1 MILNLIVIALVLATG
16 YIWLSRGFFSAL
28 LNLIATVLGGA
39 IAFAIWEP
47 VSVALLGALPR
58 TGFLG
63 AAGTSSWALG
73 LLIPFAIGTAIIRVV
88 MDVVVGKNLRLQN
101 TVDMAGG
108 AVCGLG
114 TGVIASG
121 MIVIGLGFARL
132 PPSLAGYAPV
142 DVNRGSPNAAGGLW
156 LPSDTLVATLYS
168 NLSIGAFSSGQPL
181 EELYPNLALT
191 PATMRLSHG
200 DGKAMNVLS
209 PDDFS
214 IAGSYTVSADNPSPV
229 GQLLGTDRW
238 YSGPASVTN
247 INGESF
253 GAGSLRGYIINF
265 GPGAR
270 ESTGQVVIA
279 SPQVRLLLDNQDGS
293 TSETFAHAVVSVT
306 ESSERQYVRFRYD
319 SKDAV
324 ASVGGGDVK
333 MAFEFVVPQGAT
345 PRSLIIKNIRK
356 PLDPA
361 VQNAGPQTVAF
372 STIVERDA
380 AIARGSLMGGDD
392 VTADLDITQAAYI
405 DNTSGAGA
413 DGLRTGVSL
422 PFRLIMNKAD
432 RGGLE
437 INDDNQIV
445 NGTNTFSVES
455 FQNTRGMEAS
465 LSVRNFTTL
474 PGIQLVFIDVGVDS
488 EFSLTSAAAL
498 NADRTAP
505 PVLFDTA
512 SARYQAIGYV
522 YRDEEIVKI
531 RFTPQLPITG
541 VRELERDGVELS
553 RNNPNQEMVLI
564 FAVTENADVEQF
576 ALGEKVI
583 ALLENPVDVGSSN
596 RRR

>member
-1 MILNLIVIALVLATG
+1 MILNLLVIALVLTTG

-39 IAFAIWEP
+39 IAFAVWEP
-47 VSVALLGALPR
+47 VSVTLLGALPR

-73 LLIPFAIGTAIIRVV
+73 LLVPFALGAAIIRVV
-88 MDVVVGKNLRLQN
+88 MDVVVRKNLRLQN
-101 TVDMAGG
+101 SVDMAGG
-108 AVCGLG
+108 AICGLG
-114 TGVIASG
+114 TGVIATG

-142 DVNRGSPNAAGGLW
+142 EVNRGSPNAAGGLW
-156 LPSDTLVATLYS
+156 LPSDALVASLYS
-168 NLSIGAFSSGQPL
+168 NLSIGAFASGKPL
-181 EELYPNLALT
+181 DELYPNLALT

-214 IAGSYTVSADNPSPV
+214 IAGSYTVSADSPSPV

-238 YSGPASVTN
+238 YSGPASVTD
-247 INGESF
+247 INGENF
-253 GAGSLRGYIINF
+253 GSGSLRGYIINF

-279 SPQVRLLLDNQDGS
+279 SPQVRLLLENQDGS
-293 TSETFAHAVVSVT
+293 TSETFAHAVVSVADGG
-306 ESSERQYVRFRYD
+306 ERNYVRFRYD

-345 PRSLIIKNIRK
+345 PRALIVKNIRK
-356 PLDPA
+356 PLDAPA
-361 VQNAGPQTVAF
+361 GQAVAF

-380 AIARGSLMGGDD
+380 AIARGSLMGGADA
-392 VTADLDITQAAYI
+392 TADLDITQAAYI
-405 DNTSGAGA
+405 DNTSGSGA
-413 DGLRTGVSL
+413 DGMSTGTSL
-422 PFRLIMNKAD
+422 PFRLIMSKAD

-437 INDDNQIV
+437 VNDDNLII
-445 NGTNTFSVES
+445 NGTNTFSIES

-465 LSVRNFTTL
+465 LSVRGFTTL

-488 EFSLTSAAAL
+488 DFSLTSAAAL
-498 NADRTAP
+498 NADRTQP
-505 PVLFDTA
+505 PVLYDTD

-564 FAVTENADVEQF
+564 FAVTEDADIEQF